1 MIPVLTVSNRRPT
14 QNYYCYDEFFDSC
27 NKQGINP
34 VILKGEFKGLAS
46 KPKMLQ
52 AYLESGGVKD
62 KYMIFS
68 DCWDIVFLKTPEEIL
83 EKYLQFNS
91 SIVFNAEKALWPR
104 TDLTP
109 FYTDKYPESTS
120 APYRFLNSGFLIGE
134 TESILNLLRSMN
146 LENIVDDYI
155 KDDGVWHHTNDQA
168 DFQEAFCNQ
177 PVKIELDTK
186 ANICQTLHGIP
197 SNEFEF
203 GNTIKNILTDSEPCV
218 FHDNG
223 GGKSDGVLHMVLVWM
238 LKNGLLSKVIHA

>member
-91 SIVFNAEKALWPR
+91 SIVFNA
-104 TDLTP
+104 
-109 FYTDKYPESTS
+109 S
-120 APYRFLNSGFLIGE
+120 
-134 TESILNLLRSMN
+134 
-146 LENIVDDYI
+146 
-155 KDDGVWHHTNDQA
+155 
-168 DFQEAFCNQ
+168 
-177 PVKIELDTK
+177 
-186 ANICQTLHGIP
+186 
-197 SNEFEF
+197 
-203 GNTIKNILTDSEPCV
+203 
-218 FHDNG
+218 
-223 GGKSDGVLHMVLVWM
+223 
-238 LKNGLLSKVIHA
+238 SKRPG